1 MPNRNGDSP
10 LPPGW
15 ERAKSVTGETYF
27 VDHTTETAHWQHP
40 STASDEGPDLPRG
53 WTIESDI
60 SGQRYYVDHV
70 NERTTYTDPRLSSI
84 LPSGPAAL
92 LEDSMP
98 GATADD
104 VAARVDLTNRVA
116 IITGA
121 TSGIGLETARV
132 LASRGASVILGCR
145 TLESGKSAAAAIQES
160 HLDAKVTP
168 AVLELTSKKSIRAF
182 VTAVGKLFNHVHI
195 LVGNAGVF
203 GLPFVRVGDQEGESL
218 ESTFATNHLGH
229 FVLCN
234 LMLDMLRAGA
244 LHQGKHSR
252 VVVVADESH
261 RRNGGVLQLGS
272 TQPCTHKRDY
282 WAWDCYSHS
291 KLCNIVFAN
300 EFNRRFS
307 KDGVTATSLHPGTLV
322 HTNIGRNWW
331 IFRMS
336 SLVARVTTKGVNQAA
351 ACSIYCAVA
360 PELEGVGGRY
370 FNNCTEAVPSDGA
383 LDPVAGPA
391 LWEKSLELA
400 GLKTSKRSKETE
412 SLL

>member
-1 MPNRNGDSP
+1 MSASP

-15 ERAKSVTGETYF
+15 ERATSDTGEACF
-27 VDHTTETAHWQHP
+27 LDHTTETAHWQHP
-40 STASDEGPDLPRG
+40 SSGQSDDGPGLPRG
-53 WTIESDI
+53 WVSATDA
-60 SGQRYYVDHV
+60 SGRTYYIDHV
-70 NERTTYTDPRLSSI
+70 NERTTYTDPRLETIVAPS
-84 LPSGPAAL
+84 SGPAAL

-104 VAARVDLTNRVA
+104 VAARVNLAKRVA
-116 IITGA
+116 VVTGA

-132 LASRGASVILGCR
+132 LASSGASVVLGCR
-145 TLESGKSAAAAIQES
+145 TLESGNIAAAAIKDR
-160 HLDAKVTP
+160 HPNAKVTP
-168 AVLELTSKKSIRAF
+168 AVLELTSKKSIKAF
-182 VTAVGKLFNHVHI
+182 VADVGKLFTHVHI
-195 LVGNAGVF
+195 LVCNAGVF
-203 GLPFVRVGDQEGESL
+203 GLPFTQVGDSKEDAL

-229 FVLCN
+229 FILCN

-261 RRNGGVLQLGS
+261 RRNGGTLQLKAA
-272 TQPCTHKRDY
+272 QPCATAANY

-291 KLCNIVFAN
+291 KLCNVVFAN
-300 EFNRRFS
+300 EFNKRYS

-336 SLVARVTTKGVNQAA
+336 SLVARATNKTVNQAA

-360 PELEGVGGRY
+360 PELEGLGGRY
-370 FNNCTEAVPSDGA
+370 FNNCQEEVPSEGA
-383 LDPVAGPA
+383 LDAAAGRL
-391 LWEKSLELA
+391 LWATSLELA
-400 GLKTSKRSKETE
+400 GLKASERSKESE